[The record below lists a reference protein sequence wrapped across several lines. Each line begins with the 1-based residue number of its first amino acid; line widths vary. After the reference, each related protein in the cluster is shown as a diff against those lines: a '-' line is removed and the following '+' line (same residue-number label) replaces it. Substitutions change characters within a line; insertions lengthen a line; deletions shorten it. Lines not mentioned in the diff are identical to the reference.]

1 MTDSPRTT
9 GSIASGIGV
18 PALRRGYVLMAG
30 PEAVQ
35 LVADGRDDRLQRLT
49 AVFRLLNQ
57 PSPRSKA

>member
-1 MTDSPRTT
+1 
-9 GSIASGIGV
+9 
-18 PALRRGYVLMAG
+18 MAG